1 MILRVFRRHPI
12 LAVLIFAA
20 LAVGA
25 GAVVWDRVAS
35 APVIDLTVY

>member
-12 LAVLIFAA
+12 LAVLICAA

>member
-1 MILRVFRRHPI
+1 MYRTMLRRHPI
-12 LAVLIFAA
+12 LAVLVCAA

-35 APVIDLTVY
+35 VPVIDLTVY